1 MTDQQVLER
10 RVRETLV
17 TRADGVAATPA
28 LYERVQRGIRRDR
41 RWGLAG
47 AWAILATIVALAG
60 LVIVALPDEVGVDVV
75 DEPSDTTLDNGDGS
89 TEDADDGG
97 DTEVPRDLPFGGVG
111 YAMQDDDGPALFAP
125 DGSSLLE
132 VPGPGGRA
140 LDLAVPAGWTSDD
153 GVLVVLIESA
163 DGGRELHTH
172 RMGDDG
178 ISRVETRIAGSPDG
192 DRIAVLAD
200 GSAVVWVE
208 DLDLVV
214 MPIAPGRGTSPRAT
228 SLDLPPN
235 GPASLVA
242 QQVVTSDD
250 GGLRL
255 LATDPDA
262 RQAWWIPLEP
272 GDVPGMYD
280 PDFVL
285 APLPGLGAVLDVLA
299 LPDGSMLAL
308 QEPTGGADVPVLLR
322 STFGPPSEG
331 QVQPLPNLLWP
342 NDGGFELDSGGGWQ
356 VTVADG
362 QRGQVHRYLIDPDAA
377 GEVQL
382 AISRGADTAVAGV
395 HVGSTAEVWDL
406 GSGDA
411 ASDWRDELSEL
422 QEQEL
427 RQQLAQ
433 AHAEADVLRARIAA
447 LEEQREQA
455 STADEVEAIEEQLDD
470 LRSQLQRQVL
480 VMRAQEMELVERRL
494 EESRQPPRLNPS
506 GDPSTTDG
514 TS

>member
-1 MTDQQVLER
+1 MTDQQLLER
-10 RVRETLV
+10 RVRETLA

-41 RWGLAG
+41 RWGLARAG
-47 AWAILATIVALAG
+47 AMLATVVVLAG
-60 LVIVALPDEVGVDVV
+60 LVIVALPPEEVGVDVV
-75 DEPSDTTLDNGDGS
+75 DDPSDTIRDDGDGS
-89 TEDADDGG
+89 TDEDADGG
-97 DTEVPRDLPFGGVG
+97 VDTALPSDLPFGGVG
-111 YAMQDDDGPALFAP
+111 YAMQGDEGPTLFAP

-132 VPGPGGRA
+132 VPAPEGRA
-140 LDLAVPAGWTSDD
+140 LDLAVPAGWTDDD
-153 GVLVVLIESA
+153 GVLVVLVEGA

-178 ISRVETRIAGSPDG
+178 VSRVETRLAGSPDG
-192 DRIAVLAD
+192 DRIAVLPD
-200 GSAVVWVE
+200 GSGVAWIG

-214 MPIAPGRGTSPRAT
+214 KPIAPGRGSSPMAV
-228 SLDLPPN
+228 SLDLPPA
-235 GPASLVA
+235 GPSSLVA
-242 QQVVTSDD
+242 QQVVAHDD
-250 GGLRL
+250 GGLSL
-255 LATDPDA
+255 LATDPEA
-262 RQAWWIPLEP
+262 RQAWSIPLRP
-272 GDVPGMYD
+272 GDRPGMYD
-280 PDFVL
+280 PDYVP
-285 APLPGLGAVLDVLA
+285 APMPGLGAVLDIVS
-299 LPDGSMLAL
+299 LPDGSLLSLEA
-308 QEPTGGADVPVLLR
+308 PADGEVPLLR
-322 STFGPPSEG
+322 RTTFGPPG
-331 QVQPLPNLLWP
+331 TDQVQPLPDLLWP
-342 NDGGFELDSGGGWQ
+342 NDGRFELDSGGGWQ

-395 HVGSTAEVWDL
+395 HVGSAAGAWDV
-406 GSGDA
+406 GAGDG

-470 LRSQLQRQVL
+470 LRSQLQRRVL
-480 VMRAQEMELVERRL
+480 VMRAQEMELRVRRL
-494 EESRQPPRLNPS
+494 EESQQPSPAAEP
-506 GDPSTTDG
+506 
-514 TS
+514 